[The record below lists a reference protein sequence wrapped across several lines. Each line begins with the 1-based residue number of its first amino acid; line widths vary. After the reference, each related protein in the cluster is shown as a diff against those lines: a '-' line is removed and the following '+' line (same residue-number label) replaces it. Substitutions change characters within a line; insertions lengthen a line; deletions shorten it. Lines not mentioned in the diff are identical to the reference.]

1 MSRSHRNTGVSPIRG
16 VVTDTTASPH
26 SMATTI
32 LPIIQR
38 VEVSAVFSSV
48 IYEAHHSSVVPG
60 ATSHDRLKRAIDDPA
75 VKHVIGE
82 GWQVWPNSTQ
92 DFATPE

>member
-1 MSRSHRNTGVSPIRG
+1 
-16 VVTDTTASPH
+16 
-26 SMATTI
+26 MATTI
-32 LPIIQR
+32 SPITKEDQ
-38 VEVSAVFSSV
+38 VSSVLSCV

-60 ATSHDRLKRAIDDPA
+60 ATSHDRLKRAIKDPA